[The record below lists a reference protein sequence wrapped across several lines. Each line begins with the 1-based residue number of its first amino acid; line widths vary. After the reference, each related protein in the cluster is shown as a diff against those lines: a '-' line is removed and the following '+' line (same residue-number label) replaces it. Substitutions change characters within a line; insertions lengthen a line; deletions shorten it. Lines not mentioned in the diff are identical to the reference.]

1 MNKIY
6 RLIWNESL
14 NTWSVACELAK
25 GKKKSATVSGILLL
39 SMAMAVA
46 NPQAQDGI
54 DGKAGADAS
63 PTKVLTQ
70 SISNDDKIVAATGKN
85 GTSGTAGQQGKT
97 ATNQP
102 TDSVA
107 QVGGNGG
114 AGGTGGQGG
123 AVFVGDNDFTL
134 NNRSDIKGG
143 TGGNG
148 GNGGI
153 GGIGGNGIVLPGRDP
168 NVNVGDLALGATG
181 GIGGLGGTGGSG
193 GNAVE
198 GRDLIINN
206 AAGAL
211 IEGGQGGIGG
221 DAGKSG
227 QGGAGGSN
235 VNISQGAIGAVGGT
249 GGNGGQGGA
258 GIMGDQL
265 TIHNLGQIKG
275 GTGGIGGAGGT
286 GGQGGFDGSGIT
298 ESKSADGNVGGNAG
312 TGGQGGSAIKGAHIT
327 INNENLMIAGDG
339 GQGADTQSYGGLDGA
354 GGAGGNN
361 LQGDSSA
368 FLGGNGGQG
377 GKGGTGG
384 QGGIAIEVE
393 HGTITN
399 SGVIRA
405 GNGGDG
411 TQGYLGGI
419 GGNTA
424 PLNGPG
430 GVGGQGGDGGNG
442 GDGGIAI
449 KGADLTILNTGS
461 IYGGNGGKGG
471 AGGSGSVGGSGSSYG
486 ASGKKGANGASGNA
500 GIAIEGADL
509 RITNHGLIQ
518 TGSGNDPTAIHFTKG
533 INQLTLEDGS
543 KIVGDIV
550 LKATDQTN
558 QLTLNAQAKTAVD
571 GALKAGNNSQLMVSG
586 GQAIGF
592 NEITLDQGVK
602 VHFTD
607 VGSLTANA
615 ISMQDA
621 TFSLDLKDWD
631 QTSVTLMKSD
641 QPIHGA
647 AAEGELMISGQKAN
661 HYTQISQNE
670 HIVQY
675 SLSWYGLG
683 DRAHGT
689 FDIAKD
695 DALAI
700 KVPLNDHGSLNPSW
714 DGQSLTK
721 TGQGN
726 LVLMAQNGYTGQTTI
741 NDGQLSL
748 AVHDA
753 IASSQHILVDEKG
766 VLNLSGNDQTLLAL
780 DNRGTI
786 LLNDDSAQKALAQKV
801 TVTGDIEHSG
811 HLIIGNMQSVL
822 GQTYTQ
828 QGNWHGNNG
837 LVTLGVKVGGD
848 DSPKDQLIIT
858 GNATGTTRVAV
869 LNRGGQGAQT
879 VEGIEIIQTGH
890 SDANAFVQEGRIV
903 AGSYEYY
910 LKPGAAGQNSNH
922 WYLTSKQ
929 DGGTIDPTPD
939 PTPVPKPTYRPEGGS
954 YAANLAAAGSLFN
967 TRLSDRVGETWYTDP
982 ITGTMQQTT
991 LWSRVSGAHMK
1002 GRMSDEQS
1010 QLSSDRYVVQLG
1022 GDLFSG
1028 SWQGMDAVHFG
1039 LMAGYAHASN
1049 TNKNHLSHHS
1059 TKGEVDGYSAGLYG
1073 TWYQNAASSHGWY
1086 VDGWLLYNWFNN
1098 TVKGDLLDKEK
1109 YHSKGLTASLESGYV
1124 WQAANWQNAAGASNA
1139 LYVIPQAQVIWSGV
1153 KSDRHVESNGT
1164 VVEGMGHDHVLTR
1177 LGVRVSLKHE
1187 MGSDP
1192 NGMRLEPFVEANWL
1206 HQSKAVGVRMDQ
1218 VDTYLEGMKNRVE
1231 FKAGLEAHINS
1242 QFGVWGNVSHT
1253 TGTKHHRETKVM
1265 VGFNYR
1271 F

>member
-6 RLIWNESL
+6 RLVWNEVQK
-14 NTWSVACELAK
+14 TWVVACELAK
-25 GKKKSATVSGILLL
+25 GKKKAATVSGILLL
-39 SMAMAVA
+39 SMAIAGA
-46 NPQAQDGI
+46 NTVTSAPAGV
-54 DGKAGADAS
+54 DGKAGANAQPTQVLSAS
-63 PTKVLTQ
+63 IT
-70 SISNDDKIVAATGKN
+70 NDDNIVAAAGN
-85 GTSGTAGQQGKT
+85 IGTAGTEGQQGKT

-102 TDSVA
+102 VDALA
-107 QVGGNGG
+107 QAGGHGGKGGN
-114 AGGTGGQGG
+114 GGQGG
-123 AVFVGDNDFTL
+123 AVFLGNDLTL
-134 NNRSDIKGG
+134 NNQAEIKGG
-143 TGGNG
+143 AGGPGGNG

-153 GGIGGNGIVLPGRDP
+153 GGDGITLSSRDP
-168 NVNVGDLALGATG
+168 SIDVGDLALGATG
-181 GIGGLGGTGGSG
+181 GVGGTGGTGGGG
-193 GNAVE
+193 GNAIE
-198 GRDLIINN
+198 GTELTINN
-206 AAGAL
+206 GKDAL
-211 IEGGQGGIGG
+211 IEGGNGSIGG
-221 DAGKSG
+221 KAGNSG
-227 QGGAGGSN
+227 QGSAGGSN

-275 GTGGIGGAGGT
+275 GTGGIGGAGGA
-286 GGQGGFDGSGIT
+286 GGEGGFDGSGIT
-298 ESKSADGNVGGNAG
+298 ESKSADGGRGGNAG
-312 TGGQGGSAIKGAHIT
+312 IGGQGGSAIKGSYIT
-327 INNENLMIAGDG
+327 INNEHLIAAGNGGD
-339 GQGADTQSYGGLDGA
+339 GADTSGANVLDGE
-354 GGAGGNN
+354 GGAGGDN
-361 LQGDSSA
+361 LQGNSSA
-368 FLGGNGGQG
+368 FIGSKG

-384 QGGIAIEVE
+384 TGGEGGIAINVD

-399 SGVIRA
+399 SGIIRA
-405 GNGGDG
+405 GNGGQG
-411 TQGYLGGI
+411 TSGYLGGM
-419 GGNTA
+419 GGNTYTY
-424 PLNGPG
+424 NGPG
-430 GVGGQGGDGGNG
+430 GAGGDG

-449 KGADLTILNTGS
+449 KGADLTILNTGA
-461 IYGGNGGKGG
+461 IYGGKGG
-471 AGGSGSVGGSGSSYG
+471 VGGAGGRGSVGGVGSSNGAYG
-486 ASGKKGANGASGNA
+486 ADGAHGMAGHG

-509 RITNHGLIQ
+509 RITNRGLIQ
-518 TGSGNDPTAIHFTKG
+518 AGEGKDLIAIHFTNG
-533 INQLTLEDGS
+533 INQLVLEDGS

-571 GALKAGNNSQLMVSG
+571 GALKAGHNSQLMVSG
-586 GQAIGF
+586 GQTTGF
-592 NEITLDQGVK
+592 NEITLDKGVN

-607 VGSLTANA
+607 VGALTAKTV
-615 ISMQDA
+615 SLQDA
-621 TFSLDLKDWD
+621 TFSVDLKDWD
-631 QTSVTLMKSD
+631 QTSVTLLQSD
-641 QPIHGA
+641 QPMNGTVL
-647 AAEGELMISGQKAN
+647 EGDLMIAGQKAN
-661 HYTQISQNE
+661 HYTQISQND

-700 KVPLNDHGSLNPSW
+700 KVPLNDHDSLNPSW

-726 LVLMAQNGYTGQTTI
+726 LVLMAHNGYTGKTTI

-753 IASSQHILVDEKG
+753 IASSQHILVDEKA
-766 VLNLSGNDQTLLAL
+766 VLNLSGHDQTLLAL

-786 LLNDDSAQKALAQKV
+786 LLNDDSAQKTLAQKV

-811 HLIIGNMQSVL
+811 TLIIGNDQTAL

-837 LVTLGVKVGGD
+837 LVTLGVKAGGD

-922 WYLTSKQ
+922 WYLTSQQ
-929 DGGTIDPTPD
+929 DGGTIDPKPD

-954 YAANLAAAGSLFN
+954 YAANLAAASSLFN
-967 TRLSDRVGETWYTDP
+967 TRLSDRAGDTWYTDP
-982 ITGTMQQTT
+982 ITGTMQHTT

-1010 QLSSDRYVVQLG
+1010 ALSSDRYVVQLG

-1028 SWQGMDAVHFG
+1028 SWQGTDAVRFG

-1049 TNKNHLSHHS
+1049 TNKNSLSHYR
-1059 TKGEVDGYSAGLYG
+1059 TKGEVNGYSAGLYG
-1073 TWYQNAASSHGWY
+1073 TWYQNAASSEGWY

-1124 WQAANWQNAAGASNA
+1124 WQAAHWQSAGGASNE

-1153 KSDRHVESNGT
+1153 KSDRHVEHNGT
-1164 VVEGMGHDHVLTR
+1164 VVEGLGHHHVLTR
-1177 LGVRVSLKHE
+1177 LGVRLSLKHE
-1187 MGSDP
+1187 MGDAQT
-1192 NGMRLEPFVEANWL
+1192 GMRLEPFVEANWL

-1218 VDTYLEGMKNRVE
+1218 VETRLTGMKDRAE
-1231 FKAGLEAHINS
+1231 FKAGLEAHIDLQLS
-1242 QFGVWGNVSHT
+1242 AWGNVSYT
-1253 TGTKHHRETKVM
+1253 TGAQHHRETKVM